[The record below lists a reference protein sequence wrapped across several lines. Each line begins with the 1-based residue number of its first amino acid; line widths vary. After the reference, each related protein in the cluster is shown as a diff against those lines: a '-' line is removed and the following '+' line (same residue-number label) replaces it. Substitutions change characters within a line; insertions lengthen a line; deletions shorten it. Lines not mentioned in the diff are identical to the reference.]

1 MGRRGEVA
9 ALPKGYSEGRG
20 VFSQRFRGRRERN
33 TERSSHLIFDTR
45 PNCGSRG
52 GSSGESVSSAAALT
66 GPRLPEHQPLRPA
79 PAPVEVVPKTLLGSA
94 GNGNGADGS
103 ASEAGASSSG
113 SGGGEGGVAGGG
125 GPQHPGPIAN
135 ASEAGVT
142 PGDVV
147 VRLKRVSL
155 TFRKV
160 KDGSND

>member
-1 MGRRGEVA
+1 MATLSLGSPCLLSFRPQLKTEEVGILDGSPSLCLMLPRRSLV
-9 ALPKGYSEGRG
+9 
-20 VFSQRFRGRRERN
+20 VFTSDAY
-33 TERSSHLIFDTR
+33 TTHMHSI
-45 PNCGSRG
+45 
-52 GSSGESVSSAAALT
+52 SA
-66 GPRLPEHQPLRPA
+66 
-79 PAPVEVVPKTLLGSA
+79 APVEVVPKTLLGSA